1 MCCSAVLHRRS
12 GESIPENPL
21 DLSFTR
27 GAVENIYFFVCV
39 FLTIAKSKTGH
50 FEGGVGDTIVFTRTW
65 VAGRS
70 EFKPTT
76 QVKSPRLVTHT
87 CDPTTGSPAYLLS
100 FGPQEAWSQNT
111 RCVVFL
117 RMTHKVDSGSPT

>member
-1 MCCSAVLHRRS
+1 MCCYAVLHERS

-27 GAVENIYFFVCV
+27 GAVENTRNYLINILLAPESIFFCV

-70 EFKPTT
+70 EFKP
-76 QVKSPRLVTHT
+76 H
-87 CDPTTGSPAYLLS
+87 DPS
-100 FGPQEAWSQNT
+100 
-111 RCVVFL
+111 
-117 RMTHKVDSGSPT
+117 